1 MKISWGALSKM
12 PGTEPGKMWQ
22 HGPGN
27 VALYQ
32 MSGYSG
38 EHSWMPSYRSASFT
52 ALATAMSAMLYWTY
66 RRELVSR
73 RRGHRRRPSESWNT
87 VKWEALLEKN
97 LSGKGKLRWWDL
109 NPWSN
114 VKMPHEE
121 EAGGSAGTRCLG
133 TWFPM
138 SYLCKCG
145 WFYHTTSTNHMFKT
159 AVITPVRKLC

>member
-87 VKWEALLEKN
+87 VKWEALLEKT
-97 LSGKGKLRWWDL
+97 SV
-109 NPWSN
+109 
-114 VKMPHEE
+114 VK
-121 EAGGSAGTRCLG
+121 ASLGGG
-133 TWFPM
+133 TWIPDQM
-138 SYLCKCG
+138 SRCRMKRRLEDQQAPGVWEPGFLCPIYANVAG
-145 WFYHTTSTNHMFKT
+145 STTLLLPIICSKQQ
-159 AVITPVRKLC
+159 